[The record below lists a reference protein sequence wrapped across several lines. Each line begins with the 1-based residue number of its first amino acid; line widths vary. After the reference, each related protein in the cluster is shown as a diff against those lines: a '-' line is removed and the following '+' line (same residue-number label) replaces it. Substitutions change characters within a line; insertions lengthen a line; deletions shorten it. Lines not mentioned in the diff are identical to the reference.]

1 MVGVPICKKKKCEI
15 ETLDKMIYGF
25 HLFLKSETTVQLK
38 QILFDMI
45 YESKQYDNLIE
56 FIVRNAVRNPTL
68 QKILE

>member
-1 MVGVPICKKKKCEI
+1 MF
-15 ETLDKMIYGF
+15 YGF